1 MDRVTLSM
9 FLALL
14 CWAVLPVVIM
24 VESPAV
30 KLAGISMQVLI
41 IFLQIMLALSA

>member
-30 KLAGISMQVLI
+30 KLAGVSMQILI
-41 IFLQIMLALSA
+41 VFLQMMLALSE

>member
-24 VESPAV
+24 VESPVV
-30 KLAGISMQVLI
+30 KLVGILMQVLI
-41 IFLQIMLALSA
+41 VFLQIMLIFSK